1 MRKLIEF
8 LFGGII
14 EEIALAR
21 ADQIIEQMVEDH
33 VGNMKSEVEDQVNS
47 FVYDTECRMDELDGR
62 IDDTE
67 YRIDELESRADDVES
82 EVSATK
88 EEIDDMKGAA

>member
-21 ADQIIEQMVEDH
+21 ADQMIEQMVDKTFWALADH
-33 VGNMKSEVEDQVNS
+33 VGSMQHELEDRVESAVNQFYSE
-47 FVYDTECRMDELDGR
+47 MGH
-62 IDDTE
+62 
-67 YRIDELESRADDVES
+67 RIDELDSRLDDIQS
-82 EVSATK
+82 EVDANQQ
-88 EEIDDMKGAA
+88 EIDDMKGAA

>member
-21 ADQIIEQMVEDH
+21 ADQIIEEIAENH
-33 VGNMKSEVEDQVNS
+33 VGSIKEEAEMSAEAAIDGVRELCEGLERRIDK
-47 FVYDTECRMDELDGR
+47 LDGR
-62 IDDTE
+62 LNDIQ
-67 YRIDELESRADDVES
+67 S
-82 EVSATK
+82 EVDATK
-88 EEIDDMKGAA
+88 EEVDDMKGVA

>member
-33 VGNMKSEVEDQVNS
+33 VGSMQYEMEDRVESAVNQFYSEMEH
-47 FVYDTECRMDELDGR
+47 
-62 IDDTE
+62 
-67 YRIDELESRADDVES
+67 RIDELDSRLDDIQS
-82 EVSATK
+82 EVNANQ

>member
-33 VGNMKSEVEDQVNS
+33 VGNMQHEMEGRVESAVNGLYS
-47 FVYDTECRMDELDGR
+47 NMEH
-62 IDDTE
+62 
-67 YRIDELESRADDVES
+67 RIDELDSRLDDIQS
-82 EVSATK
+82 EVDATK
-88 EEIDDMKGAA
+88 EEVDDMKGAA

>member
-21 ADQIIEQMVEDH
+21 ADQIIEQIVEEH
-33 VGNMKSEVEDQVNS
+33 VANMRYEMENRVGSAVSQFYYE
-47 FVYDTECRMDELDGR
+47 MGH
-62 IDDTE
+62 
-67 YRIDELESRADDVES
+67 RIDELDSRLDDIQS
-82 EVSATK
+82 EVDATK
-88 EEIDDMKGAA
+88 EEVDDMKGAA

>member
-33 VGNMKSEVEDQVNS
+33 VWSIKEEAEMSAEAAIDSVRELCEDL
-47 FVYDTECRMDELDGR
+47 ECRIDELDGR
-62 IDDTE
+62 IDD
-67 YRIDELESRADDVES
+67 VQS
-82 EVSATK
+82 EVDATK
-88 EEIDDMKGAA
+88 EEVDDMKGAA

>member
-21 ADQIIEQMVEDH
+21 ADQIIEQIVEEH
-33 VGNMKSEVEDQVNS
+33 VGNMQRELEDRIESSANKL
-47 FVYDTECRMDELDGR
+47 YGDMGR
-62 IDDTE
+62 Q
-67 YRIDELESRADDVES
+67 IDELSGRIDDVES